1 MKNTPKN
8 FKWVFC
14 KDFISFCNLKFS
26 TTINLEYFSLIE
38 MLRLHRR
45 ENAVNHV
52 HVFYCGNPFAA
63 SMEKLTLTTVLPNAS
78 TSFFNLYVF
87 ESITIPPPEKNPW
100 KLINIISYSFFFTIS
115 VMWKWPPKESVR
127 ASARERWTQCVE
139 RMGIHTTTSAW
150 PSASKLKF
158 NNCMLTRNTTSY
170 RVLGMLHVMLYT
182 LEIDQF
188 FWGYFQINFF
198 KLSFFAIY

>member
-100 KLINIISYSFFFTIS
+100 KLINIISYSFFFYYFS
-115 VMWKWPPKESVR
+115 NVEV
-127 ASARERWTQCVE
+127 ASEGKCPCKCTREMNPVCGEDGNTY
-139 RMGIHTTTSAW
+139 
-150 PSASKLKF
+150 
-158 NNCMLTRNTTSY
+158 NNECLAKC
-170 RVLGMLHVMLYT
+170 
-182 LEIDQF
+182 E
-188 FWGYFQINFF
+188 
-198 KLSFFAIY
+198 